1 MKFSAFIPIKL
12 KSERVPNKNFTLIDN
27 KPLFFY
33 ILETLRSIESISQ
46 IVIDADDQAVVDEIK
61 KYFDNLDI
69 FIRNPKLTSPVES
82 VNNIINSNLENF
94 KNETVIQTHVT
105 NPLLHHET
113 LTNALNEYAD
123 NKKAIFSVNA
133 LQSRFYNSKL
143 EAINHNPDE
152 LIPTQDL
159 DIIYEEN
166 SNFYIFS
173 KDQFIKNN
181 NKRLSS
187 ESTPFVTSTYEAID
201 IDNQE
206 DLEIVK
212 KIINYK

>member
-12 KSERVPNKNFTLIDN
+12 SSERVPNKNFTLINN

-33 ILETLRSIESISQ
+33 ILNTLKSVKSVSQ

-69 FIRNPKLTSPVES
+69 FIRNPKLLSPVES

-105 NPLLHHET
+105 NPLLHPNT
-113 LTNALNEYAD
+113 LKNALNEYAT

-173 KDQFIKNN
+173 KDQFIENN

-187 ESTPFVTSTYEAID
+187 ESTPFVTSTYESID

-212 KIINYK
+212 KIMNYK

>member
-12 KSERVPNKNFTLIDN
+12 SSERVPNKNFTLINN

-33 ILETLRSIESISQ
+33 ILKTLKSVKSISQ
-46 IVIDADDQAVVDEIK
+46 IVIDADDQAVIDEIK

-69 FIRNPKLTSPVES
+69 FIRNPKLLSPVES

-105 NPLLHHET
+105 NPLLHHKT
-113 LTNALNEYAD
+113 LKNALNEYAD

-187 ESTPFVTSTYEAID
+187 ESTPFVTSTYESID

>member
-12 KSERVPNKNFTLIDN
+12 SSERVPNKNFTLINN

-33 ILETLRSIESISQ
+33 ILNTLKSVKSVSQ

-69 FIRNPKLTSPVES
+69 FIRNPKLLSPVES

-105 NPLLHHET
+105 NPLLHPNT
-113 LTNALNEYAD
+113 LKNALNEYAT

-181 NKRLSS
+181 NKRLGS
-187 ESTPFVTSTYEAID
+187 ESTPFVTNIYESID

-212 KIINYK
+212 KIMNYK

>member
-12 KSERVPNKNFTLIDN
+12 SSERVPNKNFTLINN

-33 ILETLRSIESISQ
+33 ILKTLKSVKSVSQ

-69 FIRNPKLTSPVES
+69 FIRNPKLLSPVES

-105 NPLLHHET
+105 NPLLHPNT
-113 LTNALNEYAD
+113 LKNALNEYAT

-173 KDQFIKNN
+173 KDQFIENN

-187 ESTPFVTSTYEAID
+187 ESTPFVTSTYESID

-212 KIINYK
+212 KIMNYK